1 MAQGVVE
8 VLGPRHRLE
17 DISKPLPKTTNGKQK
32 IMTMKYPVGLIFSLA
47 IFFVM
52 RDTPECL
59 NACCP
64 AFRAGAD
71 FRIADQRI
79 LIAWDPQT
87 KIEHFVREAAF
98 KGTSENDSDFGFL
111 VPSPTQP
118 QIEESDA
125 SVFSLLDQKIQPRI
139 EVKDRWGVDPFPL
152 LLSPFALMQEAQVGV
167 GRTTDSQVPP
177 AVAVL
182 QTKKVAGYE
191 VAVLKASDANE
202 LIQWLKDNQYQ
213 ARKDLEEWVLP
224 YVEKGW
230 VITAFKYDSSSKRTQ
245 VGTVRISFA
254 TENPV
259 FPYRVP
265 KDQFIEGGK
274 GNLLQ
279 VFVVGPGR
287 ASGSLGQSPS
297 NEAWMR
303 GNLRF
308 SMPVAPAEIEE
319 LIGAAVP
326 RDQIKTDEPLWL
338 TAWDDRTWPSSDK
351 DLWFGF
357 DPNGEVY
364 QQVRTVTQE
373 RSIYLPIDVLG
384 LATLG
389 TGLRVRR
396 RRAQNGSNGPSAI
409 G

>member
-1 MAQGVVE
+1 
-8 VLGPRHRLE
+8 PRHRLE

-64 AFRAGAD
+64 AFREGAG

-79 LIAWDPQT
+79 LIAWDPQS

-98 KGTSENDSDFGFL
+98 RGSANDDSDFGFL

-125 SVFSLLDQKIQPRI
+125 SVFSALNQKIQPRV
-139 EVKDRWGVDPFPL
+139 EFKDRWSVDPFPL
-152 LLSPFALMQEAQVGV
+152 VLSPFVLMETKVGS
-167 GRTTDSQVPP
+167 GLSTDSAIAP
-177 AVAVL
+177 ALAVL
-182 QTKKVAGYE
+182 ENKKVAGYE
-191 VAVLKASDANE
+191 VAVLKANDANE

-213 ARKDLEEWVLP
+213 ARKDLEEWVVP
-224 YVEKGW
+224 YIEKGW

-364 QQVRTVTQE
+364 QKVRTVTQE

>member
-1 MAQGVVE
+1 MKSKFSICW
-8 VLGPRHRLE
+8 VL
-17 DISKPLPKTTNGKQK
+17 
-32 IMTMKYPVGLIFSLA
+32 FLA
-47 IFFVM
+47 IFVVL

-64 AFRAGAD
+64 AFRDGAG

-79 LIAWDPQT
+79 LIAWDPQS

-98 KGTSENDSDFGFL
+98 RGPANDDSDFGFS

-125 SVFSLLDQKIQPRI
+125 SVFSALDQKIQPRI
-139 EVKDRWGVDPFPL
+139 EVKDRWSVDPFPL
-152 LLSPFALMQEAQVGV
+152 VLSPFVLMETKVGS
-167 GRTTDSQVPP
+167 GLATDSAIAP
-177 AVAVL
+177 ALAVL
-182 QTKKVAGYE
+182 ENKKVAGYE
-191 VAVLKASDANE
+191 VAVLKANDPHE

-213 ARKDLEEWVLP
+213 ARKDLEEWVVP
-224 YVEKGW
+224 YIEKGW

-265 KDQFIEGGK
+265 KDQFTEEGK

-297 NEAWMR
+297 NEAWTR
-303 GNLRF
+303 GNLKF
-308 SMPVAPAEIEE
+308 SMPVAPAELEA
-319 LIGAAVP
+319 LIGEAVP
-326 RDQIKTDEPLWL
+326 SDQIKTDEPLWL

-351 DLWFGF
+351 DLWFSF
-357 DPNGEVY
+357 DLKAEAY
-364 QQVRTVTQE
+364 QQVRTVTQD

-389 TGLRVRR
+389 TGLWVRR
-396 RRAQNGSNGPSAI
+396 RRAQNGSNGPNAI

>member
-230 VITAFKYDSSSKRTQ
+230 VITAFKYDSSSQRTQ

-357 DPNGEVY
+357 DSNGEVY

-389 TGLRVRR
+389 TGLWVRR